1 MRFVLAIISFVL
13 AVVLVGFGVAQRTFL
28 AGPDEVTLATSQQ
41 TSSPVT
47 VIDGAAL
54 NAYKQ
59 LQTVEISGSP
69 AISAAYGRTDDVI
82 AWVGDTNYN
91 HVTYNA
97 ETGKLESTLV
107 SGAENTVP
115 KITGSDLWLREF
127 KGDDNLRLRVNLP
140 ADVSIIAIS
149 NGTSAAPAAV
159 SVSWPLDNSAPLSG
173 PLLIAGAFFVLLGL
187 AFLLWAFTHLRT
199 SRGPRRT
206 QQKPPKMPRLPRQP
220 RYRPSKPKAIA
231 AQKGRR
237 ATRQL
242 LIAVP
247 VVLVGSLTLA
257 GCTASGI
264 PSLTGG
270 GATPTPT
277 ATSTDPASDTPVP
290 AVTKSQVAR
299 IVQEISDTTT
309 QADDKFNSRTLA
321 TRMDGPA
328 LALRLANYT
337 ARKKNDKLPGP
348 VAIPSG
354 TIGVTLPQQSASWP
368 RTVFT
373 VVQEAKNVAPLALVL
388 VQEDARSNYKV
399 EYATSLVP
407 EVPLPEV
414 ASAAVGAAPV
424 SPDFKLLKMQPAL
437 VAKSYADILTKSKSS
452 ASYGEFEAKNDPLR
466 VAIGAAAK
474 AKLKKNFP
482 KTGSVSF
489 TTTAG
494 KAQVVALSTV
504 DSGAIVAV
512 DINETEAAKPKQSGA
527 TINLKGAVK
536 ALVGKAKSKTGVT
549 TVYNDQLLFYV
560 PSVNQSGKI
569 VLLGFSSGLVS
580 AKEFKK

>member
-28 AGPDEVTLATSQQ
+28 AGPDSVMLSTSQ
-41 TSSPVT
+41 TKSAPVT

-59 LQTVEISGSP
+59 LQTVRITGSSV
-69 AISAAYGRTDDVI
+69 ISAAYGRTDDVI
-82 AWVGDTNYN
+82 AWVGDTTYN
-91 HVTYNA
+91 HVTFDA
-97 ETGKLESTLV
+97 SKGTLESTLV
-107 SGAENTVP
+107 SGTETTVP
-115 KITGSDLWLREF
+115 KIAGSDLWLKEYSATD
-127 KGDDNLRLRVNLP
+127 KLRMRVNLP
-140 ADVSIIAIS
+140 ADVSVIAIS
-149 NGTSAAPAAV
+149 NGVEAAPSGV
-159 SVSWPLDNSAPLSG
+159 SVQWPLDNSAPLSG

-187 AFLLWAFTHLRT
+187 AFLLWAFTHLRS

-206 QQKPPKMPRLPRQP
+206 AQKPPKMPRLPRQP

-242 LIAVP
+242 MVAVP
-247 VVLVGSLTLA
+247 VLLVGSLTLA

-299 IVQEISDTTT
+299 IVQDVSDVTAD
-309 QADDKFNSRTLA
+309 ADDRFSEKLLSS
-321 TRMDGPA
+321 RMDGPA
-328 LALRLANYT
+328 LALRLANYSV
-337 ARKKNDKLPGP
+337 RKKNDKLAGP
-348 VAIPSG
+348 VAIPAG
-354 TIGVTLPQQSASWP
+354 AIGVTLPQQSATWP

-373 VVQEAKNVAPLALVL
+373 VVQEDKTVAPLALVL
-388 VQEDARSNYKV
+388 VQQDPRSNYKV

-407 EVPLPEV
+407 DVPLPEV

-424 SPDFKLLKMQPAL
+424 SPDFKLLQMEPGL
-437 VAKSYADILTKSKSS
+437 VAKSYADLLTKATKSKSYN
-452 ASYGEFEAKNDPLR
+452 AFEAKGDPLR

-482 KTGSVSF
+482 KTGTVAF

-494 KAQVVALSTV
+494 KATVVALSTV
-504 DSGAIVAV
+504 NSGAIVAV
-512 DINETEAAKPKQSGA
+512 DINETEAAKPKQTGA
-527 TINLKGAVK
+527 TINVKGAVR
-536 ALVGKAKSKTGVT
+536 ALIGKAKSKTGVT

-560 PSVNQSGKI
+560 PSVNDSGKI